1 MTIKFNQPITAAE
14 FAEKVKVVT
23 SKNVTKVSTSVGGSY
38 VDIWIDVAQSSED
51 MAVSIYNGSFS
62 EATDT
67 FTFRRLNYDYSDV
80 VTVQSI
86 TLS

>member
-1 MTIKFNQPITAAE
+1 MTIKFNKPITAAE

-23 SKNVTKVSTSVGGSY
+23 SKNVTKVSTSSSGSG
-38 VDIWIDVAQSSED
+38 VNVWIDVAQSSED
-51 MAVSIYNGSFS
+51 VAVTIYNGIFS

-67 FTFRRLNYDYSDV
+67 FTFSRINYAYDDV